1 MEKPVNW
8 QYEMGE
14 VIGCGAF
21 GVVHKGLLLESKQT
35 VAIKK
40 MHPLDLHNGAPST
53 IMEEI
58 SLLKEMEHAN
68 IVKTSVNRLLEAIPN
83 TDKGSYMIFE
93 YLDYDLEIFMKTF
106 PKKSKNKQ
114 RIKNFLRQILSGLA
128 YCHELKIMHRD
139 LRPDN
144 LLVDR
149 EGSVVKI
156 ADFGLAR
163 KFSSPPGEYC
173 PEVVNLRYM
182 PPEILLG
189 SHEYS
194 THVDVWSVGCIFAE
208 MIDHQPL
215 FDDLSDKDHLHKI
228 FSIMGTPDA
237 TAWPGVTSLPDYI
250 PDDFPKQDPKNLAE
264 YVPNLEP
271 AGVDLLSEML
281 CMNPARRISALDA
294 LAHPYFKND
303 DGGGEEE
310 EEEEDDYVVDDDDD
324 DP

>member
-1 MEKPVNW
+1 MTASHSLTLPRKLRKRGRKKNNNNNKINLRERVARNARKALTTGDREGTNKRAIEGREKTLKPVNW

-68 IVKTSVNRLLEAIPN
+68 IVKLLEAIPN

-173 PEVVNLRYM
+173 PEVFLVSFKFIL
-182 PPEILLG
+182 PECG
-189 SHEYS
+189 
-194 THVDVWSVGCIFAE
+194 
-208 MIDHQPL
+208 P
-215 FDDLSDKDHLHKI
+215 
-228 FSIMGTPDA
+228 
-237 TAWPGVTSLPDYI
+237 
-250 PDDFPKQDPKNLAE
+250 
-264 YVPNLEP
+264 
-271 AGVDLLSEML
+271 
-281 CMNPARRISALDA
+281 
-294 LAHPYFKND
+294 
-303 DGGGEEE
+303 
-310 EEEEDDYVVDDDDD
+310 
-324 DP
+324 

>member
-1 MEKPVNW
+1 MTASHSLTLPRKLRKRGRKKNNNNNKINLRERVARNARKALTTGDREGTNKRAIEGREKTLKPVNW

-68 IVKTSVNRLLEAIPN
+68 IVKLLEAIPN

-114 RIKNFLRQILSGLA
+114 RIK
-128 YCHELKIMHRD
+128 
-139 LRPDN
+139 
-144 LLVDR
+144 
-149 EGSVVKI
+149 
-156 ADFGLAR
+156 
-163 KFSSPPGEYC
+163 
-173 PEVVNLRYM
+173 VVNLRYM

-215 FDDLSDKDHLHKI
+215 FDDLSDNDHLHKI

-237 TAWPGVTSLPDYI
+237 TTWPGVTSLPDYR
-250 PDDFPKQDPKNLAE
+250 PDFPKQDPKNLAE

-310 EEEEDDYVVDDDDD
+310 EEEEDDYVVDDDD
-324 DP
+324 P